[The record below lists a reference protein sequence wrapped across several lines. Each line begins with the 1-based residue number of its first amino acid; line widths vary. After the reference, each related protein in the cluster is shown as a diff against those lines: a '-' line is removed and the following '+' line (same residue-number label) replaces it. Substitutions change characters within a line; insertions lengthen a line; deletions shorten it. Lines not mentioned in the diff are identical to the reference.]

1 MIFTEITLEE
11 LKKHQENSENRYLF
25 PQSNIYKFLANSNN
39 VKTKI
44 LGIKDGENIVAYS
57 IFNIFKYK
65 KFFSKLVSYYGPIMD
80 YNNKEI
86 VNFYFK
92 ELKNYFKKDLKVLS
106 VVVNPFFNQFIF
118 EDINKKEEVE
128 LAKDINSIISNIGFK
143 PLNKDYFDDNS
154 LASHCVYSKDLT
166 NITKDNLLKNI
177 SSKARSSINKTK
189 TDGVLIRDLD
199 LNIKEDFEIF
209 DNLNKITSDRLEV
222 SLQSANYFLNLQKYL
237 GDKIH
242 IKLSYIDFNK
252 FINENNSKIDKLKS
266 EKNTLVNSLEDP
278 NTNQKRTQNKIF
290 EIEKNIVSIEKKIEK
305 LNNSNK
311 DNDIVN
317 LSCAVFI
324 ESGEDLI
331 YFLGMTNKEL
341 NAFEGPYAIQHFMM
355 NYALDNEFKYYNFYA
370 TSNNFSKDAVDYSI
384 LQFKRSFNGN
394 IEWFM
399 DNYELKNC
407 LGKFI
412 K

>member
-11 LKKHQENSENRYLF
+11 LKKHQETSENRYLF
-25 PQSNIYKFLANSNN
+25 PQSSVYKFLADNNN

-44 LGIKDGENIVAYS
+44 LGVKNAEDIVAYS
-57 IFNIFKYK
+57 IFNVFKYK
-65 KFFSKLVSYYGPIMD
+65 KFFKKLVSYYGPIMD
-80 YNNKEI
+80 YSNKEL
-86 VNFYFK
+86 VRFYFS
-92 ELKNYFKKDLKVLS
+92 ELKKYVKNDLKVLS
-106 VVVNPFFNQFIF
+106 VVVNPFFNKFIF

-128 LAKDINSIISNIGFK
+128 LAKEIDSIISNIGFK
-143 PLNKDYFDDNS
+143 PLNKDYFEDNS

-189 TDGVLIRDLD
+189 TDDVLIRNLD
-199 LNIKEDFEIF
+199 LNNKKDFEIF
-209 DNLNKITSDRLEV
+209 DNLNKITSDRLAV

-237 GDKIH
+237 GNKIH
-242 IKLSYIDFNK
+242 IELSYIDFNK

-266 EKNTLVNSLEDP
+266 EKNTLVTSLEDP
-278 NTNQKRTQNKIF
+278 NTNQKRTQSKIF

-311 DNDIVN
+311 YNDIVN